1 MKLVSNNPINPKQ
14 TSILTMIELAQQL
27 DDYLNSSALAIE
39 PHQLN
44 VCSIL
49 LSEVIDQAKLHI
61 VNS

>member
-1 MKLVSNNPINPKQ
+1 MKLVSNNPTTPKH

-39 PHQLN
+39 SHQLN

-49 LSEVIDQAKLHI
+49 LNEIIEQAKLHRD
-61 VNS
+61 